1 MYLYLLYIIL
11 SANATLLEKFIL
23 YSVQFKDCKLIIY
36 LLFIISAFSAL
47 DKSGK
52 TEYNVK
58 ELNILNPMS
67 KSK

>member
-11 SANATLLEKFIL
+11 SSNATLLEKFIL
-23 YSVQFKDCKLIIY
+23 YSLQFKVCKFIVY
-36 LLFIISAFSAL
+36 LMFIISVLSAL
-47 DKSGK
+47 DKQGK